1 VSHSE
6 HRLAPPD
13 AFGRVAEH
21 YELGRPGWPEAA
33 VDWAV
38 EDAGIGSSA
47 AVLDL
52 AAGTGKLTRLLV
64 RRFARVVAV
73 EPDAAM
79 RAKLNE
85 LVPKAETFAGA
96 AEAIPL
102 PDTSIDAAF
111 VAEAFHWFDAVRALA
126 EFARVLRSR
135 GVLVLLWNDWTSD
148 LQPPL
153 PEEAEQAVQR
163 RLEQGGVPGGPR
175 YRSGAWREPFAASSF
190 EELRTAQFDNELIVD
205 REGMISNRLSISSI
219 ASLEESEQCAL
230 AHELRKLAP
239 EATYRLPL
247 RTDVYWTKVAG

>member
-1 VSHSE
+1 VSRSE
-6 HRLAPPD
+6 HRLAPAD

-21 YELGRPGWPEAA
+21 YERGRPGWPEAA

-38 EDAGIGSSA
+38 EGSGIGSSA

-52 AAGTGKLTRLLV
+52 AAGTGKLTRLLA

-79 RAKLNE
+79 RAKLE
-85 LVPKAETFAGA
+85 VLVPEAETFAGT

-102 PDTSIDAAF
+102 PTSSIEAVF
-111 VAEAFHWFDAVRALA
+111 VAEAFHWFDGVRALA
-126 EFARVLRSR
+126 EFARVLRPR
-135 GVLVLLWNDWTSD
+135 GILVLLWNDWTSD
-148 LQPPL
+148 LEPPL
-153 PEEAEQAVQR
+153 PDEAEQAFQR
-163 RLEQGGVPGGPR
+163 RFAKGGVPGGPR
-175 YRSGAWREPFAASSF
+175 YRSGLWREPFTASPF

-219 ASLEESEQCAL
+219 ASLEESERGAL

-239 EATYRLPL
+239 ETTYRLPL
-247 RTDVYWTKVAG
+247 RTDVYWTRLAG